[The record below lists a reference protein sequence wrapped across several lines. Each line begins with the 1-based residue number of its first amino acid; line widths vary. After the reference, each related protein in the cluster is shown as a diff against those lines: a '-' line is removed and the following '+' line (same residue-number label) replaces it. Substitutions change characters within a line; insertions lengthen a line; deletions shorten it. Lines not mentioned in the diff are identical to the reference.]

1 MDLSSNFFKASKKPY
16 KVLESLY
23 FEQGYI
29 LTVTEAAAALDVK
42 ERYLMDTFSD
52 KFDFVLVP
60 AQATQC
66 FKDKIDECFEQLKSK
81 NLKAN
86 EKIAIEKNLN
96 RYRFLMKKRVFIN
109 YDSFINFLTKNL
121 YRDSNS
127 IAIRI
132 TNEEKQKLSQEQLQE
147 VVEIVLERFEFEDVE
162 RRLVTEREALSL
174 LRNPVLSGAS
184 VKVEYL
190 KKEYFHYLR
199 RTVHDMQLHR
209 FLNRLYSNQRFTI
222 RGAGDEREVVRY
234 RVKFDK
240 ADDEIDASFLIPYCD
255 LRTQQ
260 AVKKAVIKEI
270 LVYREELKKQRA
282 EARKQKQK
290 AKRESN
296 KQAG

>member
-1 MDLSSNFFKASKKPY
+1 MDLSSKFFKPSEKPY
-16 KVLESLY
+16 KTLESLY
-23 FEQGYI
+23 FEKGYT

-42 ERYLMDTFSD
+42 ERYLMDTFSE

-60 AQATQC
+60 AKATQC

-96 RYRFLMKKRVFIN
+96 RYCFLTKKRVFIN
-109 YDSFINFLTKNL
+109 YDSFIKFLTQNL

-132 TNEEKQKLSQEQLQE
+132 TSEEKQKLSQTQLNE
-147 VVEIVLERFEFEDVE
+147 VVERVLERFKFEDVE
-162 RRLVTEREALSL
+162 RRLVTQREAISL
-174 LRNPVLSGAS
+174 LRNPILSGAS

-190 KKEYFHYLR
+190 KREYSHYLR

-222 RGAGDEREVVRY
+222 QGLGDEREVVRY
-234 RVKFDK
+234 RVEFDK

-255 LRTQQ
+255 SKLKQT
-260 AVKKAVIKEI
+260 VKKAVIKEI
-270 LVYREELKKQRA
+270 AIYRKELEKQRA
-282 EARKQKQK
+282 EERKLKQT
-290 AKRESN
+290 AKKKN

>member
-1 MDLSSNFFKASKKPY
+1 MDLAFKFFKASEKPY
-16 KVLESLY
+16 KTLESLY
-23 FEQGYI
+23 FEHGYT

-60 AQATQC
+60 AKATQC
-66 FKDKIDECFEQLKSK
+66 FTDKIDECFEQLKSK

-86 EKIAIEKNLN
+86 ERIAIEKNLN
-96 RYRFLMKKRVFIN
+96 RYRFLTKKRVFIN
-109 YDSFINFLTKNL
+109 YDSFISFLTKNL

-127 IAIRI
+127 IAIRL
-132 TNEEKQKLSQEQLQE
+132 TNEEKQKLTQAQLNE
-147 VVEIVLERFEFEDVE
+147 VVERVLERFEFEDVE

-184 VKVEYL
+184 VKVEYV

-222 RGAGDEREVVRY
+222 QGLGDEREVVRY
-234 RVKFDK
+234 RIEFDK

-255 LRTQQ
+255 SKLKQT
-260 AVKKAVIKEI
+260 VKKAVIKEI
-270 LVYREELKKQRA
+270 AIYRKELEKQRA
-282 EARKQKQK
+282 EERKLKQK
-290 AKRESN
+290 AKKKN

>member
-1 MDLSSNFFKASKKPY
+1 MDLAFKFFKASEKPY
-16 KVLESLY
+16 KTLESLY
-23 FEQGYI
+23 FEHGYT

-60 AQATQC
+60 ARATQC
-66 FKDKIDECFEQLKSK
+66 FTDKIDECFEQLKSK

-86 EKIAIEKNLN
+86 ERIAIEKNLN
-96 RYRFLMKKRVFIN
+96 RYRFLTKKRVFIN
-109 YDSFINFLTKNL
+109 YDSFISFLTKNL

-127 IAIRI
+127 IAIRL
-132 TNEEKQKLSQEQLQE
+132 TNEEKQKLSQAQLNE
-147 VVEIVLERFEFEDVE
+147 VVERVLERFEFEDVE
-162 RRLVTEREALSL
+162 RRLVTEREAFSL

-190 KKEYFHYLR
+190 KREYSHYLR

-222 RGAGDEREVVRY
+222 QGLGDEREVVRY
-234 RVKFDK
+234 RVEFDK

-255 LRTQQ
+255 SKLKQT
-260 AVKKAVIKEI
+260 VKKAVIKEI
-270 LVYREELKKQRA
+270 AIYRKELEKQRA
-282 EARKQKQK
+282 EERKLKQK
-290 AKRESN
+290 AKRESS

>member
-1 MDLSSNFFKASKKPY
+1 MDLAFKFFKASEKPY
-16 KVLESLY
+16 KTLESLY
-23 FEQGYI
+23 FEHGYT

-60 AQATQC
+60 AKATQC
-66 FKDKIDECFEQLKSK
+66 FTDKIDECFEQLKSK

-86 EKIAIEKNLN
+86 ERIAIEKNLN
-96 RYRFLMKKRVFIN
+96 RYRFLTKKRVFIN
-109 YDSFINFLTKNL
+109 YDSFISFLTKNL

-127 IAIRI
+127 IAIRL
-132 TNEEKQKLSQEQLQE
+132 TNEEKQKLTQAQLNE
-147 VVEIVLERFEFEDVE
+147 VVERVLERFEFEDVE

-222 RGAGDEREVVRY
+222 QGLGDEREVVRY
-234 RVKFDK
+234 RIEFDK

-255 LRTQQ
+255 SKLKQT
-260 AVKKAVIKEI
+260 VKKAVIKEI
-270 LVYREELKKQRA
+270 AIYRKELEKQRA
-282 EARKQKQK
+282 EERKLKQK
-290 AKRESN
+290 AKKKN